1 MKAPHKLRTLLN
13 EDDPKERDR
22 RLQQYTDQVVDIL
35 DGGITVA
42 DNMAAFWR
50 DIDFDGPAASLSMKV
65 PLSKAPKA
73 VLLAQLVNTSTNVAA
88 AVPLAWK
95 FDAGRIV
102 TTSFAGLSAGRY
114 RATLLVIKE

>member
-22 RLQQYTDQVVDIL
+22 RLQQYTDQVADIL

-50 DIDFDGPAASLSMKV
+50 EFEFDGPAASFSV
-65 PLSKAPKA
+65 TVGLSKTPRA
-73 VLLAQLVNTSTNVAA
+73 VLLAQLVNVTTAAGVA
-88 AVPLAWK
+88 LAFGWQ

-102 TTSFAGLSAGRY
+102 TTSFAGLPAARY
-114 RATLLVIKE
+114 RATLLVVKE